1 MMARSSK
8 APSTGRIQKR
18 KTNFSK
24 SSLSACNARPVHTD
38 GPLPDSCTAAS
49 SPIIRSPRR
58 QGRVASAARQC
69 RARHDC
75 AEHCS
80 GVRGFVVRRLY
91 DVSEMALLSHILY
104 DWRSPNHLILRPQML
119 DNPKKT
125 EPLLVAL
132 KAAVPFEVELMPA
145 LIEHL
150 RVKNIATLNEIRQT
164 VSDVSYAGDEGGI
177 VCHIVPSD
185 IREALVVS
193 LTHVRMPR
201 TMPLASAVIDYQKHR
216 VKKLKKQR

>member
-1 MMARSSK
+1 
-8 APSTGRIQKR
+8 
-18 KTNFSK
+18 
-24 SSLSACNARPVHTD
+24 
-38 GPLPDSCTAAS
+38 
-49 SPIIRSPRR
+49 
-58 QGRVASAARQC
+58 
-69 RARHDC
+69 
-75 AEHCS
+75 
-80 GVRGFVVRRLY
+80 
-91 DVSEMALLSHILY
+91 
-104 DWRSPNHLILRPQML
+104 ML

-150 RVKNIATLNEIRQT
+150 RTKNIATLNEIPQT

-185 IREALVVS
+185 RREALVVS

-201 TMPLASAVIDYQKHR
+201 TMPLALAVIDYQKHR
-216 VKKLKKQR
+216 VKKLKKQRYN